1 MTSSPPGEPVDNS
14 NTPTPLLAQQR
25 LDSAS
30 TSSAATA
37 AAGGSSF
44 TAQLSSDP
52 SIDDPSP
59 ARTDNLPVPASASE
73 QQPRFSAE
81 QKGKGRAVDE
91 AEHPGGVHPPAP
103 PAPPDVAPASPA
115 FDAEA
120 RALASSLKGY
130 LPSAVD
136 PDAPTPVELSPVLK
150 PVELPAAPQSPLPPS
165 EVVAEEEEEDRWL
178 LKRIAWPPLP
188 PRPSAEQGGEDQGME
203 TMGQPTV
210 AIVCQNKNGPCSLL
224 ALCTF
229 ARSSCAEMS

>member
-1 MTSSPPGEPVDNS
+1 MSSPSPS
-14 NTPTPLLAQQR
+14 NEAADDSNNPTPLVAQQH
-25 LDSAS
+25 LDSTS
-30 TSSAATA
+30 TSSTA
-37 AAGGSSF
+37 AAAAGDSSSN
-44 TAQLSSDP
+44 AQPSSDS
-52 SIDDPSP
+52 SIDAPSP
-59 ARTDNLPVPASASE
+59 GRMDDLPSPASASE

-81 QKGKGRAVDE
+81 RKGKGRAIDE
-91 AEHPGGVHPPAP
+91 AEHPGAIHPPAV
-103 PAPPDVAPASPA
+103 PAPADAAPASPE

-150 PVELPAAPQSPLPPS
+150 PVELPAVPPLPSPPS
-165 EVVAEEEEEDRWL
+165 EVVAEEEEERWL

-188 PRPSAEQGGEDQGME
+188 PTPSAEQGGEDQGME

-224 ALCTF
+224 ALCAF
-229 ARSSCAEMS
+229 ACSLCAEMS